1 MDEAV
6 RLIIKEIS
14 SECIRADQAA
24 RSNND
29 AYELRHLLFAV
40 RDMSLLLTL
49 RSADRIDAKL
59 ANSYA
64 ESLVSSAERI
74 RVLIERGGV

>member
-6 RLIIKEIS
+6 RLMIRGIS
-14 SECIRADQAA
+14 SANVRADQAA
-24 RSNND
+24 RSNDD
-29 AYELRHLLFAV
+29 AGELKHLLFAV
-40 RDMSLLLTL
+40 QDMSALLLL

-64 ESLVSSAERI
+64 ESLVSSSERI

>member
-1 MDEAV
+1 MGKTV
-6 RLIIKEIS
+6 RLLIKSIS
-14 SECIRADQAA
+14 SSNVRADQAA
-24 RSNND
+24 RSNDD
-29 AYELRHLLFAV
+29 AGELKHLLFAV
-40 RDMSLLLTL
+40 QDISSLLSV
-49 RSADRIDAKL
+49 RYADRRDAEL